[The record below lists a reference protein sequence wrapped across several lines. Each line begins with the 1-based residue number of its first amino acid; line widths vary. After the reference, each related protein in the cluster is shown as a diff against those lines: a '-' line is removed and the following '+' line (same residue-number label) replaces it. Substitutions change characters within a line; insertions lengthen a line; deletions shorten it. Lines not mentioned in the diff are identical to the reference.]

1 MVISPDT
8 ENKSKNRIEFT
19 ISEPI
24 IIPSTTKKIVVIIRP
39 VDQIQ
44 LSPLNEPY
52 AKITNTAEIAMMA
65 YVPPLGVARLSC
77 DRVKNR

>member
-1 MVISPDT
+1 MVVINPDT
-8 ENKSKNRIEFT
+8 ENKSKNKNEFT

-52 AKITNTAEIAMMA
+52 AKITKTAEKENHTI
-65 YVPPLGVARLSC
+65 VA
-77 DRVKNR
+77 VKKPKKSNGIIP